1 MFGQKKETVSV
12 VFPAVG
18 IDNNQH
24 EPWAERKGEK
34 RLKPLTA
41 PPLGAWD
48 LSAAVPKMVMDKNQC
63 SIGSIIGKME

>member
-34 RLKPLTA
+34 RLKPPTA
-41 PPLGAWD
+41 PPLGA
-48 LSAAVPKMVMDKNQC
+48 
-63 SIGSIIGKME
+63 